1 MTDDREQQLAMLAAY
16 HVGLFAGTASRH
28 ASTPAAIA
36 HALFLLIEEA
46 KRRREEWLAESADF
60 TLPPAA

>member
-1 MTDDREQQLAMLAAY
+1 MLAAY